1 MQVKCFFLTLFR
13 IIRYVKYYLFF
24 SRSLFRFI
32 YRTDFP
38 EKSII
43 FPRSHCSHCKHQLYF
58 FEMIPILSQLFLR
71 SQCRSCQTPI
81 PLRYLF
87 MELFCGVICLLY
99 LYDFLSLEVSYFLYF
114 SLCLSIFDLKHKSYP
129 LLIWIVGTV
138 PLLFMGNYYLTFA
151 SGITLAILSYMKH
164 LNIGEGDFLYL
175 ASASLIFPFSKILL
189 IIEIACLL
197 GLAYFL
203 LRRNLKECIAFVP
216 FLFLGMILLTFCSI
230 V

>member
-1 MQVKCFFLTLFR
+1 MLSIIYFFLGASFG
-13 IIRYVKYYLFF
+13 
-24 SRSLFRFI
+24 SFI
-32 YRTDFP
+32 GLICDRFP
-38 EKSII
+38 ERSII
-43 FPRSHCSHCKHQLYF
+43 FPRSHCSHCKHQLRF

-71 SQCRSCQTPI
+71 SRCRSCQTPI
-81 PLRYLF
+81 PFRYLF
-87 MELFCGVICLLY
+87 MELFCGGICLLY
-99 LYDFLSLEVSYFLYF
+99 FYDFLSLEVTYFLYF

-138 PLLFMGNYYLTFA
+138 PLLFMGHYYLSFA
-151 SGITLAILSYMKH
+151 LGIILAILSYMKH

-203 LRRNLKECIAFVP
+203 LQRNLKECIAFVP
-216 FLFLGMILLTFCSI
+216 FLFLGILLLTFCSI
-230 V
+230 I

>member
-1 MQVKCFFLTLFR
+1 MLSIIYFFLGASFG
-13 IIRYVKYYLFF
+13 
-24 SRSLFRFI
+24 SFI
-32 YRTDFP
+32 GLICDRFP
-38 EKSII
+38 ERSII
-43 FPRSHCSHCKHQLYF
+43 FPRSHCSHCKHQLRF

-71 SQCRSCQTPI
+71 SRCRSCQTPI
-81 PLRYLF
+81 PFRYLF
-87 MELFCGVICLLY
+87 MELFCGVISLLY
-99 LYDFLSLEVSYFLYF
+99 FYDFLSLEVTYFLYF

-138 PLLFMGNYYLTFA
+138 PLLFMGNYYIIFA
-151 SGITLAILSYMKH
+151 LGIILAILSYMKH

-203 LRRNLKECIAFVP
+203 LRRNLKECIPFVP
-216 FLFLGMILLTFCSI
+216 FLFLGILLLTFYSI
-230 V
+230 I

>member
-1 MQVKCFFLTLFR
+1 MLSIIYFFLGASFG
-13 IIRYVKYYLFF
+13 
-24 SRSLFRFI
+24 SFI
-32 YRTDFP
+32 GLICDRFP
-38 EKSII
+38 ERSII
-43 FPRSHCSHCKHQLYF
+43 FPRSHCSHCKHQLRF

-71 SQCRSCQTPI
+71 SRCRSCQTPI
-81 PLRYLF
+81 PFRYLF

-99 LYDFLSLEVSYFLYF
+99 FYDFLSLEVTYFLYF
-114 SLCLSIFDLKHKSYP
+114 SLCLSIFDLKNQSYP
-129 LLIWIVGTV
+129 LLIWVTGTL
-138 PLLFMGNYYLTFA
+138 PLIWMGNDYLTFA
-151 SGITLAILSYMKH
+151 LGISLAILSYLKL

-216 FLFLGMILLTFCSI
+216 FLSLGIVLLTFCSI
-230 V
+230 I

>member
-1 MQVKCFFLTLFR
+1 MLSIIYFFLGA
-13 IIRYVKYYLFF
+13 
-24 SRSLFRFI
+24 SLGSFI
-32 YRTDFP
+32 GLICDRFP

-43 FPRSHCSHCKHQLYF
+43 FPSSHCSHCKHQLRF

-71 SQCRSCQTPI
+71 SRCRSCQTSI

-99 LYDFLSLEVSYFLYF
+99 FYDFFESWSNLLSLLQPLFINF
-114 SLCLSIFDLKHKSYP
+114 WLKHKSYP
-129 LLIWIVGTV
+129 LLIWIVGTL
-138 PLLFMGNYYLTFA
+138 PLLFMGNHYLTFTL
-151 SGITLAILSYMKH
+151 GLILAIISYIKR

-175 ASASLIFPFSKILL
+175 ASASLIFPLSKTLL

-203 LRRNLKECIAFVP
+203 LRRNLKEYIAFVP
-216 FLFLGMILLTFCSI
+216 FLFLGIVLLTFCSI
-230 V
+230 VIEKSR

>member
-1 MQVKCFFLTLFR
+1 MLTIIYFFLGA
-13 IIRYVKYYLFF
+13 
-24 SRSLFRFI
+24 SLGSFI
-32 YRTDFP
+32 GLICDRFP

-43 FPRSHCSHCKHQLYF
+43 FPSSHCSHCKHQLRF

-71 SQCRSCQTPI
+71 SRCRSCQTPI

-87 MELFCGVICLLY
+87 MELF
-99 LYDFLSLEVSYFLYF
+99 FEVTYFLYF

-129 LLIWIVGTV
+129 LLIWIVGTL
-138 PLLFMGNYYLTFA
+138 PLLFMGNHYLTFTL
-151 SGITLAILSYMKH
+151 GLILAIISYIKR

-175 ASASLIFPFSKILL
+175 ASASLIFPLSKTLL

-203 LRRNLKECIAFVP
+203 LRRNLKEYIAFVP
-216 FLFLGMILLTFCSI
+216 FLFLGIVLLTFCSI
-230 V
+230 VIEKSR

>member
-1 MQVKCFFLTLFR
+1 MLSIIYFFLGA
-13 IIRYVKYYLFF
+13 
-24 SRSLFRFI
+24 SLGSFI
-32 YRTDFP
+32 GLICDRFP

-43 FPRSHCSHCKHQLYF
+43 FPSSHCSHCKHQLRF

-71 SQCRSCQTPI
+71 SRCRSCQTPI

-99 LYDFLSLEVSYFLYF
+99 FYDFLSLEVTYFLYF

-138 PLLFMGNYYLTFA
+138 PLLFMGNYYLSFA
-151 SGITLAILSYMKH
+151 LGIISHPSYMKH
-164 LNIGEGDFLYL
+164 LNIGKEIFSTA

-189 IIEIACLL
+189 IIEIACLI
-197 GLAYFL
+197 GLL
-203 LRRNLKECIAFVP
+203 LFYKEISRMHRICPISSRI
-216 FLFLGMILLTFCSI
+216 LLLTFCSQLYRKSHKSGFFFI
-230 V
+230 SLY

>member
-1 MQVKCFFLTLFR
+1 MLSIIYFFLGASFG
-13 IIRYVKYYLFF
+13 
-24 SRSLFRFI
+24 SFI
-32 YRTDFP
+32 GLICDRFP

-43 FPRSHCSHCKHQLYF
+43 FPRSHCSHCKHQLHF
-58 FEMIPILSQLFLR
+58 FEIIPILSQLFLR
-71 SQCRSCQTPI
+71 SRCRSCQTSI

-87 MELFCGVICLLY
+87 MELFCGVISLLY
-99 LYDFLSLEVSYFLYF
+99 FYDFLSLEVTYFLYF

-138 PLLFMGNYYLTFA
+138 PLLFTSNYYLTFA
-151 SGITLAILSYMKH
+151 FGIILAILSYMKH

-203 LRRNLKECIAFVP
+203 LQRNLKECIAFVP
-216 FLFLGMILLTFCSI
+216 FLFLGVVLLIFYSI

>member
-1 MQVKCFFLTLFR
+1 MLSIIYFFLGASFG
-13 IIRYVKYYLFF
+13 
-24 SRSLFRFI
+24 SFI
-32 YRTDFP
+32 GLICDRFP
-38 EKSII
+38 ERSII
-43 FPRSHCSHCKHQLYF
+43 LSRSHCSHCKHQLRF

-71 SQCRSCQTPI
+71 FRCRSCQTPI
-81 PLRYLF
+81 PFRYVF
-87 MELFCGVICLLY
+87 MELFCGGICLL
-99 LYDFLSLEVSYFLYF
+99 DFYGFLCLEVTYFLYF

-138 PLLFMGNYYLTFA
+138 PLLFMGNYYLSFA
-151 SGITLAILSYMKH
+151 LGIILAILSYMKH

-203 LRRNLKECIAFVP
+203 LQRNLKECIAFVP
-216 FLFLGMILLTFCSI
+216 FLFLGILLLTFCSI
-230 V
+230 I

>member
-1 MQVKCFFLTLFR
+1 MLSIIYFFLGA
-13 IIRYVKYYLFF
+13 
-24 SRSLFRFI
+24 SLGSFI
-32 YRTDFP
+32 GLICDRFP
-38 EKSII
+38 ENSII
-43 FPRSHCSHCKHQLYF
+43 FPSSHCSHCKHQLRF

-71 SQCRSCQTPI
+71 SRCRSCQTPI
-81 PLRYLF
+81 PFRYLF
-87 MELFCGVICLLY
+87 MELFCGGICLLY
-99 LYDFLSLEVSYFLYF
+99 FYDFLSLEVTYFLYF
-114 SLCLSIFDLKHKSYP
+114 SLCLSIFDLRHKSYP

-151 SGITLAILSYMKH
+151 LGITIATLSYMKH

-216 FLFLGMILLTFCSI
+216 FLFLGIVLLTFCSI
-230 V
+230 I